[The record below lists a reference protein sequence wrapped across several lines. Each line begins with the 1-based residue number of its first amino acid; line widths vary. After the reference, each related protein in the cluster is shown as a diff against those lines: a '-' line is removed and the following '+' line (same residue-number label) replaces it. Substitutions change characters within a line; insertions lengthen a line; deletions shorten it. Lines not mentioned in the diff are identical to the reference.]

1 MRVTL
6 FISLLLPRIVS
17 GYHAVHQTHRHG
29 RHHTKSSSTQLQAVL
44 HQQHRVVET
53 NQAENRNFRV
63 ESHDLE
69 TKCLR
74 GEIEMSSLSVSLS
87 AIVSTLAV
95 PASSAIAVSTSTTL
109 ATAGPIPS
117 AFFAWAHF
125 LGILGVSGGLFAE
138 RFLLKKQMTAEE
150 EAKMSMA
157 DGIYGIAAVGLLVSG
172 YFRATDFAKGWEY
185 YQNEP
190 LFWLKMASVAVLGGL
205 SFFPTI
211 VLFRRDQARK
221 DGKELNPLSDALV
234 DRMTTIINAELLALF
249 TIPLLASLMARG
261 VLYVEDFPW
270 FIGAGLY
277 AVSLIGAGF
286 KYGKEAFD
294 MMETEEAL
302 EEAP

>member
-6 FISLLLPRIVS
+6 FIPLALPTIVS
-17 GYHAVHQTHRHG
+17 GYHAVHRHG
-29 RHHTKSSSTQLQAVL
+29 GPNKSWSQLQAVL
-44 HQQHRVVET
+44 QQHHKPERAGNVNVD
-53 NQAENRNFRV
+53 
-63 ESHDLE
+63 SYDLE
-69 TKCLR
+69 KKCSR
-74 GEIEMSSLSVSLS
+74 GEMREISALSVSLS

-95 PASSAIAVSTSTTL
+95 STPPALAMSSSTTL

-125 LGILGVSGGLFAE
+125 LGILGISGGLFAE
-138 RFLLKKQMTAEE
+138 RFLLKKQMTVEE

-157 DGIYGIAAVGLLVSG
+157 DGIYGLAAISLLVSG
-172 YFRATDFAKGWEY
+172 YFRTTDFAKGWEF
-185 YQNEP
+185 YQHEP

-211 VLFRRDQARK
+211 VLFRRDLARR
-221 DGKELNPLSDALV
+221 DGKELNSLSDALV

-294 MMETEEAL
+294 MMETEGAL
-302 EEAP
+302 EETP